1 MPIAKRIAKRTLRA
15 LGLRNPKI
23 SWVTTADHPADPDPL
38 PSFGLFAIIV
48 TWMEADVIAATV
60 HNAFTQGCDRV
71 FLVDNDSPDDTVAEA
86 VAAGAEL
93 ARSFSTR
100 QLDELFKIKL
110 LNEVAAEVS
119 QADGREHIWWLWLDA
134 DEFVHGPDGRT
145 IREFLTPL
153 DRSFRIVGTRYFN
166 HFPDRKPES
175 LPGFHPLD
183 LQPLCQEKRGNQC
196 RWGHRKHPLQRFDRS
211 GPPITCGIGYH
222 AATCPE
228 ALFEPTDTT
237 FTHHFPYRLEAAT
250 RLRSETLCGRDGK
263 GVSRVEAYDQMVRS
277 NAGTV
282 SDMSK
287 RFRTLDHVY
296 AQDWPRVENLR
307 RQGSPMGVEPEP
319 WTTLVDPADASS
331 ARWYSPADL
340 AVEVAQQQAPA

>member
-1 MPIAKRIAKRTLRA
+1 MRAKTVVKQILRTV
-15 LGLRNPKI
+15 GLRKERPP
-23 SWVTTADHPADPDPL
+23 WVMPVDRSTDPDPL
-38 PSFGLFAIIV
+38 PSFGLFAIVV

-60 HNAFTQGCDRV
+60 RNALAQGCDRV

-110 LNEVAAEVS
+110 LNQVAAEMS

-134 DEFVHGPDGRT
+134 DEFVHGPGGHT
-145 IREFLTPL
+145 LREFLTPL
-153 DRSFRIVGTRYFN
+153 DRSYRIVGTRYFN
-166 HFPDRKPES
+166 HFPDHKPES
-175 LPGFHPLD
+175 VPGFHPLD
-183 LQPLCQEKRGNQC
+183 LQPLCQEKRGNLC
-196 RWGHRKHPLQRFDRS
+196 REGHRKHPLQRFDRS

-228 ALFEPTDTT
+228 ILFEPTDAT
-237 FTHHFPYRLEAAT
+237 FTHHFPYRLEAMT
-250 RLRSETLCGRDGK
+250 RLRSETLCGRDGT
-263 GVSRVEAYDQMVRS
+263 GVSRVEAYDRMVRG
-277 NAGTV
+277 NAGTM

-296 AQDWPRVENLR
+296 AREWHLVENLR
-307 RQGSPMGVEPEP
+307 RQGSPLGVEPQP
-319 WTTLVDPADASS
+319 WSTLVDPADADF
-331 ARWYSPADL
+331 ARWYTPDELTS
-340 AVEVAQQQAPA
+340 VAYERAQG